1 MRKTNFATN
10 EMSLEK
16 LWEETNFSP
25 NENQRKAIEAIE
37 GPVFLTAGPG
47 SGKTRV
53 LLWRTLNLIVFHKV
67 KPEEIFLSTFT
78 EKAAL
83 QLKEGLKSLLGIVT
97 NKSSIP
103 YDISKMSLGTVHSIC
118 QKLITDRRISN
129 EGARKIPPKLMDELE
144 QYFYF
149 YNKRKWKEFYEI
161 GDFEDEEKANRAINL
176 FFSGKDFYSKHQAVT
191 SLIDIFNRFSE
202 ERLNTSIL
210 KTNNEI
216 VKRLLKMY
224 EYYLNDLGKDRI
236 KITDFSLLQQEAYN
250 NLLISVNSKNVFKHI
265 IIDEY
270 QDTNTIQELI
280 FFELAKGNK
289 NICIVGDDDQALY
302 RFRGATVENLVEF
315 EVRCKKYLNIK
326 PTIINLNK
334 NYRSKNE
341 IVECYGKFINLI
353 DWKKNSGKGF
363 YRVISKEII
372 SERIDKSPG
381 VLVSEK
387 NNASEV
393 YIEIAKFIKKLKE
406 ENKIEDYNQVAFLFP
421 YLKKSSRVKGF
432 KVAFEAEGIPVYAP
446 RAGRFLEVDE
456 AVDVYG
462 LMMQLFGKP
471 KHDFKASSGLRD
483 FQKWMSLCDDT
494 AAMIIKNDK
503 NIKEFISDKKSEITT
518 VLKDYEILIHYLEK
532 KNIELNDNFNLNMR
546 RSIINLSGLS
556 EKAKKLLSNN
566 FFEKVIE
573 RRQKDGKPF
582 TVKYIVNSM
591 TSLDWSI
598 LDLFYQLNGFHH
610 FREMYR
616 LAHEGIDEGPICNLG
631 LITQYIARFLENYGN
646 VLTASFLKD
655 DKFINTFFSSFTY
668 ALFRREETEYEDR
681 DDPFPKGRV
690 PFLTI
695 HQAKGLE
702 FPVVVL
708 GSLYKQN
715 REPSMR
721 EIIVRDL
728 LKKEGEPLDRIDGFD
743 IMRMFYVALSRAKE
757 LVILPRYT
765 KGKAATESFKK
776 LINDNSYTNIKD
788 FKIKNLMES
797 KINKDDLGRTYSYT
811 SDYLF
816 YQKCPRNYMIF
827 KKYGFVPSRSQ
838 TMFFGSLVHKTIEDL
853 HHYLIQSRNKS
864 HA

>member
-1 MRKTNFATN
+1 MSFTLQQFWKESNFH
-10 EMSLEK
+10 
-16 LWEETNFSP
+16 P
-25 NENQRKAIEAIE
+25 NENQRKAIESIN

-53 LLWRTLNLIVFHKV
+53 LLWRTLNLIVFHKI

-78 EKAAL
+78 EKAAH

-97 NKSSIP
+97 NKTGIP

-118 QKLITDRRISN
+118 KNIITDRRFSN
-129 EGARKIPPKLMDELE
+129 DGARKIAPKLMDELE

-149 YNKRKWKEFYEI
+149 YNKRKWKEIYEV
-161 GDFEDEEKANRAINL
+161 GKYENEEEANRAINL
-176 FFSGKDFYSKHQAVT
+176 FFSERDFYSKHQAVT

-202 ERLNTSIL
+202 ERLETSKL
-210 KTNNEI
+210 KAKDNV
-216 VKRLLKMY
+216 VKKLLTMY
-224 EYYLNDLGKDRI
+224 EYYLNDLRKERI
-236 KITDFSLLQQEAYN
+236 KITDFSLLQLEAYN
-250 NLLISVNSKNVFKHI
+250 NLLSSENSKNIFKHI

-302 RFRGATVENLVEF
+302 RFRGATVDNLVEF
-315 EVRCKKYLNIK
+315 ESRCKKYLNQK

-334 NYRSKNE
+334 NYRSKND
-341 IVECYGKFINLI
+341 IVEYYRKFINLI
-353 DWKKNSGKGF
+353 DWKKQSGKGF
-363 YRVISKEII
+363 HRVINKEII
-372 SERIDKSPG
+372 SVRTDKSPG
-381 VLVSEK
+381 IVVSEK
-387 NNASEV
+387 NDASLV
-393 YIEIAKFIKKLKE
+393 YTEIAKFIKRLKE

-421 YLKKSSRVKGF
+421 YLKNSSRVIGF
-432 KVAFEAEGIPVYAP
+432 KDAFENEGIPVYAP
-446 RAGRFLEVDE
+446 RSGRFLEVDE
-456 AVDVYG
+456 AIDFYG
-462 LMMQLFGKP
+462 LMLHVFGKP
-471 KHDFKASSGLRD
+471 KHDFKASRGLKE
-483 FQKWMSLCDDT
+483 FQSWLGKCIDRADAHL
-494 AAMIIKNDK
+494 KRDK
-503 NIKEFISDKKSEITT
+503 NINEFVKDKKNEIET
-518 VLKDYEILIHYLEK
+518 VLRDYDILTNYLKKKD
-532 KNIELNDNFNLNMR
+532 IELTEDFNLNMR
-546 RSIINLSGLS
+546 RSILNLSGLS
-556 EKAKKLLSNN
+556 EKAKKLLSNK

-573 RRQKDGKPF
+573 KRQKDGRPF

-598 LDLFYQLNGFHH
+598 LDLFYQLNGFQH

-631 LITQYIARFLENYGN
+631 LITQYLGRFLEDYGN

-655 DKFINTFFSSFTY
+655 DKFINTFFSSFSY
-668 ALFRREETEYEDR
+668 ALFRRGESEYEDS

-690 PFLTI
+690 SFLTI

-715 REPSMR
+715 RGPSKK
-721 EIIVRDL
+721 EIVIRDL
-728 LKKEGEPLDRIDGFD
+728 LKKGGEPLDRIDEFD

-757 LVILPRYT
+757 LVVLPRYT
-765 KGKAATESFKK
+765 RGRAAIEPFKK
-776 LINDNSYTNIKD
+776 LLNEESLLEIKE
-788 FKIKNLMES
+788 FKFKDLKASRLDKN
-797 KINKDDLGRTYSYT
+797 DLGKTYSYT

-816 YQKCPRNYMIF
+816 YQKCPRNYMIY

-853 HHYLIQSRNKS
+853 HHYLINKRIF
-864 HA
+864 ANA